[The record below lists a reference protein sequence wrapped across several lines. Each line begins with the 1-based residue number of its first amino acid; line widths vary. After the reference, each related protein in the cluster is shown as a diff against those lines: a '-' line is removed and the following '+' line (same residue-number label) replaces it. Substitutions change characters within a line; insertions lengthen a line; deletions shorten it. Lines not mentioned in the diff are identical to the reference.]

1 GAMLISAGLLAG
13 RMPSIPLWFPALGFV
28 SILLIHRFV
37 YRLTRPAL
45 CVLLFYV
52 GLQHYFLIRADHDH
66 ALVLYPVVAFSL
78 VFLLEAPAAVEQ
90 TRIYFRKG
98 PIFAACLA
106 VVLFQMAVRDGFRPR
121 VSLAATTL
129 RTVSAGVL
137 SPRMPDRQRLLLID
151 PGLSDEVRSTEF
163 VRQRTSPS
171 DPIFIGV
178 NDHSMQFVN
187 HVRAYWLA
195 ERLPGVRYIHL
206 DSGVMLDESVQEEII
221 AELQHNRV
229 YWAILYNRSGDPDYD
244 FLFQSL
250 PPAPRTL

>member
-1 GAMLISAGLLAG
+1 
-13 RMPSIPLWFPALGFV
+13 V
-28 SILLIHRFV
+28 
-37 YRLTRPAL
+37 TRPAL

-52 GLQHYFLIRADHDH
+52 GLQHYFLTRADHEH
-66 ALVLYPVVAFSL
+66 ALVLYPAVAFSL
-78 VFLLEAPAAVEQ
+78 IFLLEAPVAVEQ
-90 TRIYFRKG
+90 TRIYFRKA

-106 VVLFQMAVRDGFRPR
+106 VVLFEMAFRDGFRPG
-121 VSLAATTL
+121 VSLATTTL

-151 PGLSDEVRSTEF
+151 SSLSDEVQSTEF

-178 NDHSMQFVN
+178 NDHSMPFVN

-206 DSGVMLDESVQEEII
+206 DSGGCST
-221 AELQHNRV
+221 NPCRK
-229 YWAILYNRSGDPDYD
+229 R
-244 FLFQSL
+244 
-250 PPAPRTL
+250 